1 MMLALPRGAHISD
14 FANGCRA
21 AVLDFVNRVA
31 VRHDK
36 AVLADWLNGAYR
48 PLVVAVASMRARRI
62 HPAGIQPTT
71 LAALLTQS
79 RLEVLASL
87 QLAKDPVEGVTFGY
101 SALASGH
108 LYRARDVDG
117 VEGWVP
123 VAQPRMRLTERVLS
137 LVAADYLLRS
147 DEYESTLFECAR
159 CEHWV
164 FDEERVEG
172 RVCASHASDVRE
184 LVPVSRRALAG

>member
-1 MMLALPRGAHISD
+1 MMLALPRGARISD

-31 VRHDK
+31 VREDK
-36 AVLADWLNGAYR
+36 SVLADWLNGTYR
-48 PLVVAVASMRARRI
+48 PLVVATAPMRPRHV
-62 HPAGIQPTT
+62 HPGGVPPKA
-71 LAALLTQS
+71 LAMLLKRT
-79 RLEVLASL
+79 RVEVTSAL

-117 VEGWVP
+117 AEGWVP

-147 DEYESTLFECAR
+147 EDYETHMFECVR

-164 FDEERVEG
+164 FDAERVDG
-172 RVCASHASDVRE
+172 RVCAAHASDVRE
-184 LVPVSRRALAG
+184 LAPAARRALAG